1 MPSLCLYFQ
10 IHQPYRI
17 RHNLSYRNI
26 KTDIFDEERN
36 AEIMRR
42 VAHTCYV
49 PALKVLLGIVKTY
62 GEAFK
67 CALSV
72 TGSAVEQ
79 MEAYAPEALVHL
91 RRLVDTG
98 SVELLAE
105 TYYHSLSSLIE
116 DDTEFERQVEMHQ
129 AMMKRMFGYSP
140 SVFRNTELIY
150 TDRIGERIAK
160 LGFCGVLVEGIDQL
174 FSSYSSS
181 GLYRAKE
188 AELGVI
194 PRVCSLSDDIAFRFS
209 SSGSGQNLTAKSYLQ
224 ALEQHAQWG
233 SETCLVGVD
242 FETFGEHHKESSGI
256 LQFLEQLPNELLTRS
271 SWSFAK
277 PSEITV
283 RRDAKPEIYSSPTLT
298 SWADSSKDTSTWLG
312 NRMQK
317 RAFECLYSGTLR
329 TKVGDEVWGRL
340 QASDHLYY
348 MSTKQGADGD
358 VHRYFRPFD
367 TPYEAFIS
375 FMNCVESPSPMQDR
389 QEVGDARSN
398 ASSAQL

>member
-1 MPSLCLYFQ
+1 
-10 IHQPYRI
+10 
-17 RHNLSYRNI
+17 
-26 KTDIFDEERN
+26 
-36 AEIMRR
+36 MRR

-49 PALKVLLGIVKTY
+49 PALQVLLGVVKTY

-67 CALSV
+67 CALSI

-79 MEAYAPEALVHL
+79 MEVYAPEALVHL
-91 RRLVDTG
+91 RRLIDTG

-129 AMMKRMFGYSP
+129 AMMKRIFGYSP
-140 SVFRNTELIY
+140 VVFRNTELIY

-160 LGFCGVLVEGIDQL
+160 LGFRGVLVEGIDQC
-174 FSSYSSS
+174 FSRYSSS
-181 GLYRAKE
+181 GLYTAKGV
-188 AELGVI
+188 ELGVI

-209 SSGSGQNLTAKSYLQ
+209 SSGSGQTLTAKSYRE
-224 ALEQHAQWG
+224 ALEHYAQTG
-233 SETCLVGVD
+233 SEMCLVGVD

-256 LQFLEQLPNELLTRS
+256 LKFLEDLPEELLTRS

-277 PSEITV
+277 PSEVTV
-283 RRDAKPEIYSSPTLT
+283 RSDTKPAIYSSITPT
-298 SWADSSKDTSTWLG
+298 SWADSSKDISTWLG

-317 RAFECLYSGTLR
+317 RAFECLYGGTLR

-348 MSTKQGADGD
+348 MSTKRGADGD

-375 FMNCVESPSPMQDR
+375 FMNCVESRSLMQDR
-389 QEVGDARSN
+389 QEVGYAENS